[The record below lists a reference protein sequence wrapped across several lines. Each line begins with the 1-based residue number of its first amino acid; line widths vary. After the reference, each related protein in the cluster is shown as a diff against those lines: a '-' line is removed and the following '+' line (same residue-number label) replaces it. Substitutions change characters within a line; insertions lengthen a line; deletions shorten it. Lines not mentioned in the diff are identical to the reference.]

1 MVVGALILAT
11 ASLFAADGPLE
22 ASGWTK
28 FRDQAQDVFSVKD
41 GVLTMVC
48 SPNPYKGA
56 GYRCP
61 ISDLPKRGELSFEVY
76 TFVGGYDGTGRY
88 FLQVCLDDIMIS
100 FAGEST
106 LRFFAVPKPN
116 WLSVARGR
124 VKPQTWTRVRVKW
137 DNPKRMVKYYV
148 GDMRVPSFVEENAA
162 IGMDKDRK
170 AHFLSIGNYGLAPA
184 FQTHRL
190 RNIEVKASEDGG
202 GAAVERDMALVFCGL
217 TSEFQPVESWT
228 KSFPS
233 DKVMRFYLEY
243 TGLNYHVKNA
253 LSLSAAPDD
262 EICRAAKLIILCDM
276 PLESRVL
283 SYSLQ
288 EMLLTAVRDGARMVV
303 TGGLSGLEKCG
314 DYASPIAKALPVKFE
329 GPWRRVKPEKSV
341 AAYGKGKIAVLAK

>member
-1 MVVGALILAT
+1 MFVGALILVA
-11 ASLFAADGPLE
+11 ASLFVADGSPE

-28 FRDQAQDVFSVKD
+28 VRDQAQDEFSVKD

-56 GYRCP
+56 SYQRP
-61 ISDLPKRGELSFEVY
+61 VAELPGRGELSFEVY

-88 FLQVCLDDIMIS
+88 FLQVCFDDVMIS
-100 FAGEST
+100 FAGESM
-106 LRFFAVPKPN
+106 LRYFAAPKPN

-124 VKPQTWTRVRVKW
+124 VKPQTWTKVRVRW
-137 DNPKRMVKYYV
+137 DNTKRTVKYYV
-148 GDMRVPSFVEENAA
+148 GDMRVPSFVEEDAA
-162 IGMDKDRK
+162 IGMDKGRK
-170 AHFLSIGNYGLAPA
+170 AHFLTIGNYGLAPA

-190 RNIEVKASEDGG
+190 RNIELKACDDGD

-243 TGLNYHVKNA
+243 TGLNYNVKNA
-253 LSLSAAPDD
+253 LALSAAPDD
-262 EICRAAKLIILCDM
+262 DVCRAAKLIILCDM

-283 SYSLQ
+283 SYRLQ
-288 EMLLTAVRDGARMVV
+288 EMLLAAVRDGARMVV

-314 DYASPIAKALPVKFE
+314 DYASPIAKALPVKLE
-329 GPWRRVKPEKSV
+329 GPWRRVEPEKSV